1 MTRGTERPTFVV
13 LRRFGALAVIG
24 LIVLAGA
31 VAFGSRTPWSCC
43 SMRKPAS
50 PPQVNAAGSIGAG
63 WQNYDL
69 IVSPGDW
76 DGTASGA
83 PDIIARRA
91 SDGTLWLFSGDG
103 LGGYRGPTQIGSGFN
118 VYTQLV
124 AAGKFTGRGRPDLMA
139 VRKDGELILFPNLGH
154 GVLGKPISLAS
165 GWGAYDAV
173 VGTTNFSGFHR
184 PDVIV
189 RNANDGSLTVFAGD
203 GHGGFSG
210 SSLITSVSFKNYS
223 LLAAPG
229 DWDNDGYPDLVAR
242 RPDGTLCLF
251 RGDGRGRL
259 QNTSCVAIGSGWGAF
274 DSIVTPGKR
283 DWSDGVDLLARTLDG
298 TLWRAAGAGISG
310 YVDPLSIPQCSPV
323 TLHISS
329 LSPSYT
335 INFERF
341 GQTNPQSMATLTEAD
356 GTVQAVPPNASRDG
370 ANWQPSATY
379 YDTCSWP
386 SGLYAARLDMTAPI
400 GTAGAS
406 LSSTAYVTFVVRP
419 RTPPSTRQL
428 LVVASTNTWAAYNN
442 WPLGGSF
449 YAPGRPTQ
457 VSYLR
462 PDPSASPLLLGSHLA
477 GGEVVI
483 LQWLAAHNYAYQM
496 VADVDL
502 NDSPWLLSTANYYA
516 VVLSTHSE
524 YWSGGMYDAL
534 SKYMQGGGSVLSL
547 SGNTMYH
554 TEELVK
560 PPGATWS
567 SVLIGGEARF
577 RPKYAVGNLLGLAF
591 QYTTKDTCA
600 PYHVVLPASWLM
612 AGVTSHTI
620 GRSGEYWERGCSNN
634 TPGVG
639 AGASGDE
646 VDYRLPFLLN
656 RAYQTVAQGI
666 NAVGGRSDIVWYLRR
681 DGGQAVSVGS
691 ISFGNSLAIDPN
703 LSQIVTNALTNFQA
717 FKDSGQTSFGGFVA
731 PGDWVGNGHPDILA
745 RKGDS
750 MNLFESNGSGGLQ
763 ASRVIGTGWAQYN
776 LIASAGN
783 WTGQAR
789 PDLFARRTS
798 DGALFVVPNDGHGG
812 FKARYRIGSRIQWST
827 YDTNTGV
834 GDWNGDGNPD
844 LIARTP
850 SGSIYLY
857 SGSKNGQI
865 NPTPQL
871 LATGWDAYDQMVAP
885 VDWNGDGLPDLIA
898 RKPDG
903 SMWISLGRADHSLA
917 PPQPMSSLVGWDQY
931 STIVGG
937 GEWTSTHHQAL
948 VARRSDGSLWLISGK
963 GAKSFAGST
972 NMGSGWND
980 FS

>member
-1 MTRGTERPTFVV
+1 
-13 LRRFGALAVIG
+13 
-24 LIVLAGA
+24 
-31 VAFGSRTPWSCC
+31 
-43 SMRKPAS
+43 
-50 PPQVNAAGSIGAG
+50 
-63 WQNYDL
+63 
-69 IVSPGDW
+69 
-76 DGTASGA
+76 
-83 PDIIARRA
+83 
-91 SDGTLWLFSGDG
+91 
-103 LGGYRGPTQIGSGFN
+103 
-118 VYTQLV
+118 
-124 AAGKFTGRGRPDLMA
+124 
-139 VRKDGELILFPNLGH
+139 
-154 GVLGKPISLAS
+154 
-165 GWGAYDAV
+165 
-173 VGTTNFSGFHR
+173 
-184 PDVIV
+184 
-189 RNANDGSLTVFAGD
+189 
-203 GHGGFSG
+203 
-210 SSLITSVSFKNYS
+210 
-223 LLAAPG
+223 
-229 DWDNDGYPDLVAR
+229 
-242 RPDGTLCLF
+242 
-251 RGDGRGRL
+251 
-259 QNTSCVAIGSGWGAF
+259 
-274 DSIVTPGKR
+274 
-283 DWSDGVDLLARTLDG
+283 
-298 TLWRAAGAGISG
+298 
-310 YVDPLSIPQCSPV
+310 
-323 TLHISS
+323 
-329 LSPSYT
+329 
-335 INFERF
+335 
-341 GQTNPQSMATLTEAD
+341 
-356 GTVQAVPPNASRDG
+356 
-370 ANWQPSATY
+370 
-379 YDTCSWP
+379 
-386 SGLYAARLDMTAPI
+386 
-400 GTAGAS
+400 
-406 LSSTAYVTFVVRP
+406 
-419 RTPPSTRQL
+419 
-428 LVVASTNTWAAYNN
+428 
-442 WPLGGSF
+442 
-449 YAPGRPTQ
+449 
-457 VSYLR
+457 
-462 PDPSASPLLLGSHLA
+462 
-477 GGEVVI
+477 VVI
-483 LQWLAAHNYAYQM
+483 LQWLEAHNYAYQM

-524 YWSGGMYDAL
+524 YWTGGMYDAL
-534 SKYMQGGGSVLSL
+534 ARYMQDGGSVLSL
-547 SGNTMYH
+547 SGNTMFH

-567 SVLIGGEARF
+567 SVLIGGEAPI
-577 RPKYAVGNLLGLAF
+577 RPKYAVGNLLGVAF

-620 GRSGEYWERGCSNN
+620 GRSGEYWERGCFNN

-656 RAYQTVAQGI
+656 RAYQIVAQGI

-776 LIASAGN
+776 LIAPAGN

-812 FKARYRIGSRIQWST
+812 FKARFQVGSGIQWST
-827 YDTNTGV
+827 YDTITGV

-865 NPTPQL
+865 DPTPQL
-871 LATGWDAYDQMVAP
+871 LATGWDAYDQIVAP

-903 SMWISLGRADHSLA
+903 SMWISLGRPDHSLA
-917 PPQPMSSLVGWDQY
+917 PPQQMSSLGGWDQY

-937 GEWTSTHHQAL
+937 GEWTSTNHQDL
-948 VARRSDGSLWLISGK
+948 VARGSDGSLWLINGK
-963 GAKSFAGST
+963 GTTSLAGPT
-972 NMGSGWND
+972 YMGGGWNG